1 MNHPHAPHR
10 GGHLN
15 PISVGL
21 LVIPALMILGA
32 GKGCEYVDH
41 ATRRVLEPPATVRTI
56 KPEARFTKP
65 PARKAGE
72 WRV

>member
-1 MNHPHAPHR
+1 MNHPHNPHHR
-10 GGHLN
+10 DHLN

-21 LVIPALMILGA
+21 LAIPAMMILGA

-56 KPEARFTKP
+56 KPAAE
-65 PARKAGE
+65 PAPRKAEE